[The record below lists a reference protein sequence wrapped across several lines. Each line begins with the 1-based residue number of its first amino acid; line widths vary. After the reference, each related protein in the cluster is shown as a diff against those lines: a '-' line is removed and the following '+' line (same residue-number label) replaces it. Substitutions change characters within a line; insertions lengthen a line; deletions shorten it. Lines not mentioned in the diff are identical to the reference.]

1 MKAQTPLATLAV
13 LAAMCPLAL
22 ANTEPELRTNPATV
36 TDSTYNADH
45 KTVDKSDTLGAS
57 GSALAQHIGKTIF
70 VKGQLISILNGRVC
84 IIPDETPD
92 VQIGIAPVKRPK
104 HGEVLSEEWKGNK
117 SRRKRLSRLI
127 NGCESGDTIELA
139 GTLCHVTSK
148 TRGDVQENIGNA
160 QVPDSHFF
168 FSVKDVTILS
178 NGSPM
183 QK

>member
-1 MKAQTPLATLAV
+1 MKAQTSLATLAM

-36 TDSTYNADH
+36 TESTCSADQR
-45 KTVDKSDTLGAS
+45 TVDKSDTLDPS
-57 GSALAQHIGKTIF
+57 GSALGQHVGKTIF
-70 VKGQLISILNGRVC
+70 VKGQLISVHNGRVC

-104 HGEVLSEEWKGNK
+104 HGEVLSGEWKGNK
-117 SRRKRLSRLI
+117 SRQKRLSRLI

-139 GTLCHVTSK
+139 GTLCHVTSE
-148 TRGDVQENIGNA
+148 TLGDVQANIGDA
-160 QVPDSHFF
+160 QVPDSHLF
-168 FSVKDVTILS
+168 FSVNDVTILS